1 MTAPLLTS
9 LAAPGDD
16 RPDALSV
23 GGRAGARAEQ
33 RRGGGAGGGR

>member
-9 LAAPGDD
+9 LAAPGGD

-23 GGRAGARAEQ
+23 GGRSLSREELLGAAGAVA
-33 RRGGGAGGGR
+33 AA